1 MKFALIAVVL
11 LAWPMVRAQ
20 AQVSCGNDQPCG
32 IRNEFC
38 EIGGCNHFP
47 GGSTSQEYVSVKA
60 MHMPCTCASYDV
72 DDVVDETYVD
82 SFDCILCSDQH
93 SSCAVQQRHDMPRT
107 QILYHQGRRGF
118 WWRGI
123 LRQGL
128 LVTLGFSHCACNAAC
143 FAVSC

>member
-47 GGSTSQEYVSVKA
+47 GGSTSQEYFNSVMICPGPKYY
-60 MHMPCTCASYDV
+60 TIKV
-72 DDVVDETYVD
+72 D
-82 SFDCILCSDQH
+82 
-93 SSCAVQQRHDMPRT
+93 
-107 QILYHQGRRGF
+107 
-118 WWRGI
+118 
-123 LRQGL
+123 
-128 LVTLGFSHCACNAAC
+128 
-143 FAVSC
+143 AVSGGGGYYGKVHARRVATDPALAGKTEFQKCFLHQKAQADGPACLCAIALLAAPPGCRCTFTPNCPST